1 MSTFESS
8 RLEVTVEVVTTTF
21 VASGRPTGVHDLARF
36 IENLNNQALFRQFEI
51 EDPVVRP
58 LYRAGHQVALG
69 APLLVR
75 RDDVIFAN
83 FEGPYFSRGD
93 EGPVRVNTPALLMAP
108 PFQIAG
114 SVGLPAGADPT
125 QAMRGLMQSF
135 FVVRDAVVYD
145 ADGNTL
151 GEGRQI
157 IVNGNAVQMSSPTA
171 RHIDAVTV
179 RAPFAARAAEDED
192 AEADARPNIQ
202 SQAQAA

>member
-1 MSTFESS
+1 MRKFESS
-8 RLEVTVEVVTTTF
+8 SLDVTVEVVTTTF

-36 IENLNNQALFRQFEI
+36 VENLNNQALFRQFEI

-83 FEGPYFSRGD
+83 FEGPSFSRGE

-114 SVGLPAGADPT
+114 SVALPAGADPT
-125 QAMRGLMQSF
+125 QAMRGMMQSF
-135 FVVRDAVVYD
+135 FIVRDAVVYD

-157 IVNGNAVQMSSPTA
+157 IVNGNVVQMASPTA
-171 RHIDAVTV
+171 RHIDAVAV
-179 RAPFAARAAEDED
+179 RAPFTPRAEAEPADDGVLADAEPDARAA
-192 AEADARPNIQ
+192 
-202 SQAQAA
+202 

>member
-1 MSTFESS
+1 MRKFESGS
-8 RLEVTVEVVTTTF
+8 LDVTVEIVTTTF

-36 IENLNNQALFRQFEI
+36 VENLNNQALFRQFEI
-51 EDPVVRP
+51 QDPVVRP

-75 RDDVIFAN
+75 RNDVVFAN
-83 FEGPYFSRGD
+83 FEGPYFSRGE
-93 EGPVRVNTPALLMAP
+93 EGPVRVETPSLLLVP

-135 FVVRDAVVYD
+135 FIVRDAVVYD

-157 IVNGNAVQMSSPTA
+157 IVNGHAVQMASATA

-179 RAPFAARAAEDED
+179 RVRSTPRAAEEL
-192 AEADARPNIQ
+192 AEGEMLANLEPESR
-202 SQAQAA
+202 AA